1 MTNLELTRCS
11 WADNLQLSRKTEH
24 ANWNG
29 IGNLCGTFHTLACST
44 QTLWLM
50 YTGTTAAYVRRSD
63 VHTTNVSTSDHA
75 HPTSLV
81 DDETDADTKGSSGVT
96 ETVYLESMPD
106 FHKLLLL
113 QVVWLRPSWIVQLSS
128 ANCLTNILK
137 HSCIQVIASA
147 LTYLSTMSPGCH
159 AGVARCSQADTPNW
173 TTATQLTYHTE
184 QEHPERTH
192 SAFVVWQV

>member
-1 MTNLELTRCS
+1 
-11 WADNLQLSRKTEH
+11 
-24 ANWNG
+24 
-29 IGNLCGTFHTLACST
+29 
-44 QTLWLM
+44 M

-96 ETVYLESMPD
+96 ETVYLESMPE

-147 LTYLSTMSPGCH
+147 LACPRPKVS
-159 AGVARCSQADTPNW
+159 AGAMQDLVGAAK
-173 TTATQLTYHTE
+173 LTY
-184 QEHPERTH
+184 RMG
-192 SAFVVWQV
+192 V